1 MSFIGRLNTSVDE
14 QAFHHQVATSNWICS
29 VDVGTGLINS
39 NPTLDFKV
47 IPPTGGAVSVLTVS
61 WENSTPQLVPG
72 HYLLRSGNWPVKN
85 VKLSGL
91 LVHRSV
97 RLETT
102 RKVLEENKVT
112 ISALSSSPSSSSDNK
127 GKSKAEQPTRE
138 DLIKENEALK
148 RELERTQKELAGQKS
163 ENQKLQLQ
171 ISNQVSNNDI
181 FSGWT
186 ESGPQ

>member
-1 MSFIGRLNTSVDE
+1 MSFIGRLNTAE
-14 QAFHHQVATSNWICS
+14 EEKAFHQQVASSNWICS
-29 VDVGTGLINS
+29 VDVGSGVINS

-72 HYLLRSGNWPVKN
+72 HYLLRSGTWPVKN

-102 RKVLEENKVT
+102 RKVLEQNKVSIAQQT
-112 ISALSSSPSSSSDNK
+112 ENSVSDK
-127 GKSKAEQPTRE
+127 GKTTETAWKF
-138 DLIKENEALK
+138 KEEIAHLNA
-148 RELERTQKELAGQKS
+148 ELERARKEIAEKQS
-163 ENQKLQLQ
+163 EISKLQLQ
-171 ISNQVSNNDI
+171 LSNQPSNNDI
-181 FSGWT
+181 FTGWS
-186 ESGPQ
+186 EDGPK

>member
-1 MSFIGRLNTSVDE
+1 MSFIGHLNTSVEE
-14 QAFHHQVATSNWICS
+14 QAFHQQVASSNWICS

-61 WENSTPQLVPG
+61 WENSTPQIVPG

-102 RKVLEENKVT
+102 RKVLEENKVS
-112 ISALSSSPSSSSDNK
+112 ISNITTSSSPTGDSK
-127 GKSKAEQPTRE
+127 GKSKVDQPTRE
-138 DLIKENEALK
+138 DLLKENKAL
-148 RELERTQKELAGQKS
+148 REELERTRKELLEQKS
-163 ENQKLQLQ
+163 ENQKLRLQL
-171 ISNQVSNNDI
+171 SNQVSNNDI

-186 ESGPQ
+186 ENGPQ

>member
-1 MSFIGRLNTSVDE
+1 MSFIGRLNTTLEE
-14 QAFHHQVATSNWICS
+14 QAFHQQVASANWVCS

-47 IPPTGGAVSVLTVS
+47 VPPTGGAVSVLTVS
-61 WENSTPQLVPG
+61 WENSTPQIVPG
-72 HYLLRSGNWPVKN
+72 HYILRGGNWPVKN

-91 LVHRSV
+91 LVHRSI

-102 RKVLEENKVT
+102 RKVLEENKVSLT
-112 ISALSSSPSSSSDNK
+112 SQSSPSSSTGDK
-127 GKSKAEQPTRE
+127 GKAKEELTTRE
-138 DLIKENEALK
+138 VLLKENQALK
-148 RELERTQKELAGQKS
+148 LELERARKELAEQKS

-171 ISNQVSNNDI
+171 LSNQLSNNDI
-181 FSGWT
+181 FSGWS